1 MRAVQIENLR
11 YELRPENLAGTP
23 REFRLG
29 RRDLGRL
36 LVVDRA
42 SKKLLDRA
50 VNDLPAL
57 LRPGDVLV
65 LNNSARIP
73 GVLRGRTKRGG
84 QVELRFVDLSDEGRG
99 LCRIFPQHD
108 VQVGDVLNLEGGD
121 AVRVLGA
128 GLTVYGVAEVEGV
141 GRTLRALLRA
151 QGSPILG
158 FFYDD
163 LWSID
168 ELNPYYASEQGSVE
182 SPLAGLHFT
191 PELVRGLKE
200 RGVDV
205 SFVTLHSV
213 GSWLPFLEARAEE
226 HRMWAEAFC
235 VPPETEAAIAKAR
248 AIGGRVV
255 AVGST
260 SLRALESARTEGR
273 KVRATRGRTDLYITP
288 GYTFGVVDIYFTNFH
303 QYQTSLM
310 VLDCAVAGEEL
321 AMCAYRTAAK
331 RGYRFYEFGD
341 AVLYR

>member
-1 MRAVQIENLR
+1 MQIKSLS
-11 YELRPENLAGTP
+11 YELGPENLAGTP
-23 REFRLG
+23 RELRLG

-57 LRPGDVLV
+57 LRPGDVVV

-73 GVLRGRTKRGG
+73 GVLRGRTTRGG
-84 QVELRFVDLSDEGRG
+84 QVELRFVDLGDEGRG

-108 VQVGDVLNLEGGD
+108 VQVGDVLNLQGGD
-121 AVRVLGA
+121 AVRVLGV
-128 GLTVYGVAEVEGV
+128 GLTAYGLAEIEGV
-141 GRTLRALLRA
+141 GHTLRALLRM

-163 LWSID
+163 LWGVD
-168 ELNPYYASEQGSVE
+168 ELNPYYASEEGSVE

-191 PELVRGLKE
+191 PELVQSLKAG
-200 RGVDV
+200 GVDV
-205 SFVTLHSV
+205 AFVTLHSV
-213 GSWLPFLEARAEE
+213 GSWLPFLEANTEE

-235 VPPETEAAIAKAR
+235 IPPETEAAIAKAR
-248 AIGGRVV
+248 AMGGRVV
-255 AVGST
+255 AAGST
-260 SLRALESARTEGR
+260 SLRALESAAIDGR

-288 GYTFGVVDIYFTNFH
+288 GYAFGVVDVYFTNFH

-310 VLDCAVAGEEL
+310 VLDCAVAGKEL
-321 AMCAYRTAAK
+321 AVRAYRTAAK